1 MAPAAPDRRAADE
14 RADRSE
20 DALWAGHL
28 AVLRQALLMRKP
40 DARDRI
46 RSERT
51 RLEREIA
58 ALGDR
63 RALAQRSLRWSG
75 EDANRAE
82 DALSAQLDAQI
93 TQRLRRVSDLAAL
106 LRGKPAPRGSEDR
119 GATPEAALRPAMVD
133 PVEMLLGKGRLSE
146 DQARAAREIAWIYEA
161 MGKAGRARV
170 SRMSQIDPPA
180 GWQDMPLPERAA
192 LLHAKRFLP
201 WAEGLR
207 CDCPVALDIVLR
219 VAVLGLSPYAVSRH
233 HRLGWKSC
241 IDRLAWGLDRYWR
254 PARRIPSLR
263 DGGATQPPREDLQG
277 HNPCVAA
284 DGKSTAGAAG
294 QR

>member
-1 MAPAAPDRRAADE
+1 MAPGTADRRAG
-14 RADRSE
+14 RSE

-28 AVLRQALLMRKP
+28 AVLRQALRMRKP
-40 DARDRI
+40 DAGDRI

-58 ALGDR
+58 ALSDR
-63 RALAQRSLRWSG
+63 RGLAQRSLRWGSESARCSEG
-75 EDANRAE
+75 
-82 DALSAQLDAQI
+82 ALCAQLEEQI
-93 TQRLRRVSDLAAL
+93 AQRLRRVSDLAAL
-106 LRGKPAPRGSEDR
+106 LRGNPLPRSAEDS
-119 GATPEAALRPAMVD
+119 GATPEAALRPAMAD

-201 WAEGLR
+201 WAEDLR
-207 CDCPVALDIVLR
+207 RDCPVALDIVLR
-219 VAVLGLSPYAVSRH
+219 VAVLGLSPYAVARH
-233 HRLGWKSC
+233 HRLGWQTC
-241 IDRLAWGLDRYWR
+241 VDRLAHGLDRYWR
-254 PARRIPSLR
+254 PVRRALSVQ
-263 DGGATQPPREDLQG
+263 GGQGRPPR
-277 HNPCVAA
+277 A
-284 DGKSTAGAAG
+284 DSAPID
-294 QR
+294 RD